1 MDQRSAEQ
9 ISPPATS
16 NTRSALATTDATSK
30 RLSFIQRTKELISS
44 KFQKT
49 KNLLTSEQTR
59 RGANLQ
65 TTEEETPDSKF
76 YPEFIQGNRQI
87 LVVNLNDMEVIQQG
101 NKHSIKESLKKNLP
115 GYTEDD
121 LNQAVRSYQDN
132 YANDLFDARVSPDD
146 PLLDRI
152 NTLFESEDTD
162 AIRDHFNRQISEHI
176 RNGTLPQPYIN
187 GKIREFQE
195 DQAWIDSW
203 KAYFETHP
211 GPEAKTANSVAK
223 GKESTA
229 PVPSSALE
237 KVTQMDTALS
247 TQISQYAAQALER
260 IQGKLPTREQ
270 LAQLSQ
276 AIKKRIERAKV
287 FGQPLP
293 DFLAG
298 ALTGA
303 AAKQAA
309 RWGLMSGGFGGFPAA
324 AAAGAAA
331 GATSAGARE
340 YLRQRREIKTEET
353 EEAKSIKAKLKNEWR
368 ILKSVDKARMGK
380 AMARGA
386 VWGAVG
392 GVVGASVV
400 DMLHGGEGIHEVQE
414 KIGQAAK
421 FFQEKGGVAVQT
433 VQEKAG
439 PAAEIIKGKTTE
451 ALNTAGKFIKKPDA
465 TATLNVSPTEA
476 VAQQVPQP
484 QISPELATA
493 PEVVHLPAGSNPW
506 QEVAEKLRNDLH
518 RVPTN
523 AEILEADKIVSAR
536 SNIAVPSWGIQGE
549 NLHTQLPVGYAL
561 NFDEPYKNFIQEI
574 LDKKPAGIPAPEVSS
589 PAELHQALPT
599 TTSPAEVTTHA
610 PVVTPTPPPTPHEA
624 IPIPIN
630 TSAPTEGLPP
640 QHPTPVRLP
649 TPPVTE
655 TVQPP
660 SQISEAAAPTPAESQ
675 AGTFNLPNQIEK
687 INLTPDVLAT
697 WSDVP
702 EYLKNYLEQNLGR
715 EATEP
720 ELKGA
725 IDIFRA
731 DNSINPAKIPS
742 GIEFKL
748 SGINQYIQK
757 ILTG

>member
-1 MDQRSAEQ
+1 MDQRSTEQ
-9 ISPPATS
+9 INPQATS
-16 NTRSALATTDATSK
+16 NTRNALATSDATGK
-30 RLSFIQRTKELISS
+30 RLSFIQKTKELIST

-49 KNLLTSEQTR
+49 KELLTSEQTR

-65 TTEEETPDSKF
+65 TTEEITPDTQLYADF
-76 YPEFIQGNRQI
+76 VQENRQV
-87 LVVNLNDMEVIQQG
+87 LVRKLNDIEKEQQG
-101 NKHSIKESLKKNLP
+101 NKLSLKETLKKNLP
-115 GYTEDD
+115 EYAQED
-121 LNQAVRSYQDN
+121 LNQLVRSSQDN
-132 YANDLFDARVSPDD
+132 YANDLFDARITPND
-146 PLLDRI
+146 PILDRI
-152 NTLFESEDTD
+152 NTIFEIDD
-162 AIRDHFNRQISEHI
+162 IDGIRGHFNQQVLDHI
-176 RNGTLPQPYIN
+176 RNRTLPQNYTN
-187 GKIREFQE
+187 GEIKQFKE
-195 DQAWIDSW
+195 DKAWLDSW
-203 KAYFETHP
+203 KTYLEAHP
-211 GPEAKTANSVAK
+211 KPEAKTSESAGKTESVA
-223 GKESTA
+223 
-229 PVPSSALE
+229 SASPQAVE
-237 KVTQMDTALS
+237 KVTQLDRRMS
-247 TQISQYAAQALER
+247 VQISEYAARALER

-276 AIKKRIERAKV
+276 AISQRIERAKV

-324 AAAGAAA
+324 AVAGAAA

-353 EEAKSIKAKLKNEWR
+353 EEAKSIKAKLKNEWQ

-386 VWGAVG
+386 VWGTVG
-392 GVVGASVV
+392 GIVGATVV

-421 FFQEKGGVAVQT
+421 FFQEKGGVAAQT
-433 VQEKAG
+433 IQEKAG
-439 PAAEIIKGKTTE
+439 PVAEIIKGKTAE
-451 ALNTAGKFIKKPDA
+451 ALNTAGKLIKKPDA
-465 TATLNVSPTEA
+465 TTTLNVSPTEA
-476 VAQQVPQP
+476 SLQQVPQP

-493 PEVVHLPAGSNPW
+493 PEIVHLPAGSNPW
-506 QEVAEKLRNDLH
+506 QEVTDKLKNDLH

-561 NFDEPYKNFIQEI
+561 NFDEPYKNFVHEI
-574 LDKKPAGIPAPEVSS
+574 LDKKPAGILPPEVSS

-599 TTSPAEVTTHA
+599 TTPSAEVTNHA

-630 TSAPTEGLPP
+630 TSAPTEALPP
-640 QHPTPVRLP
+640 HHPTPVRLP

-660 SQISEAAAPTPAESQ
+660 SQISEALAPTPAESQ
-675 AGTFNLPNQIEK
+675 AGTFNLPHQIEK

-702 EYLKNYLEQNLGR
+702 EYLKNYLEANLGR

-725 IDIFRA
+725 IEIFRA
-731 DNSINPAKIPS
+731 DNSINHAKIPS